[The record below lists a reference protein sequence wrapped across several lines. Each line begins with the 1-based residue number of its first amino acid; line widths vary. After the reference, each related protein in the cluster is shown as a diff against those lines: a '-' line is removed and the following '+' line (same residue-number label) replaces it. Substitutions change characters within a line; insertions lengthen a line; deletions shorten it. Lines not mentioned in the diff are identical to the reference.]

1 VSLQWTNAAASLG
14 RSGGPQHREAA
25 RRAQRATARAR
36 AQELTPVLADLRSQG
51 VASLR
56 GIARA
61 FEERGFL
68 TADKER
74 QLVAGAG
81 LPRARELEGA
91 P

>member
-1 VSLQWTNAAASLG
+1 
-14 RSGGPQHREAA
+14 
-25 RRAQRATARAR
+25 
-36 AQELTPVLADLRSQG
+36 VLADLRSQG